1 MFDIVNF
8 LKNLLYNMLAIFS
21 FSRKKLSNKLS
32 IYVKSNTGSTLSV
45 DLEPHMDIKDVK
57 EIVAPQLGLAPDEL
71 KIIFA
76 GKELSDTITIS
87 VSVLK
92 KMGCVIK
99 GNQKYFF
106 FPSRNVTSASNRL
119 STRSRPGRQFLLLHR
134 KTFKRTAN
142 AA

>member
-32 IYVKSNTGSTLSV
+32 IYVKSNTGSTLAV

-87 VSVLK
+87 VTLRVLIASSFK
-92 KMGCVIK
+92 VIK
-99 GNQKYFF
+99 NIVHTGM
-106 FPSRNVTSASNRL
+106 
-119 STRSRPGRQFLLLHR
+119 
-134 KTFKRTAN
+134 
-142 AA
+142 